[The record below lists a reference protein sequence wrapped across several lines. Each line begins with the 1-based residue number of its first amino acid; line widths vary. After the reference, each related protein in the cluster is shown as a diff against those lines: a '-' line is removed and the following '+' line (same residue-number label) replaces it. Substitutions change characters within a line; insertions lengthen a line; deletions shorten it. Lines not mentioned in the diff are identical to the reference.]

1 MLEEMIEYDLSP
13 DSPIVD
19 HDALCVAQSGRL
31 LEVGYLEYEVAA
43 YGIAIYRNEQIHYY
57 ISEHEAMIHEIVKE
71 GLLKNEYSTPV
82 RYYFKR
88 YDLLHKTKE
97 AILQEFYLYIANDLR
112 KKYPKEYFDAVS
124 SLVRVQ
130 SRNGALKLLKEM
142 SQQLDSSFDEKHLQL
157 FEEFLD
163 MLLMARHITLESY
176 QLMHSWIAQERR
188 KMEVETISWGKY
200 KRTYSGFAYQKENE
214 TIKYFIDAVT
224 FRALEKQ
231 RMFIAQGYTVT
242 PILTCSYYGASFA
255 DLNSAR
261 DVFKKELENYCGVL
275 YMPLMHWINAL
286 PSSVDRDLY
295 MEYLDR
301 LETDYAKESVDAY
314 RYYGYIWNALEKE

>member
-97 AILQEFYLYIANDLR
+97 DIMQEFYVHIVNDLQN
-112 KKYPKEYFDAVS
+112 KYPLMYFHTVQMLVNEQSKNQAV
-124 SLVRVQ
+124 
-130 SRNGALKLLKEM
+130 KLLKEM
-142 SQQLDSSFDEKHLQL
+142 TKQLDS
-157 FEEFLD
+157 
-163 MLLMARHITLESY
+163 
-176 QLMHSWIAQERR
+176 
-188 KMEVETISWGKY
+188 
-200 KRTYSGFAYQKENE
+200 
-214 TIKYFIDAVT
+214 
-224 FRALEKQ
+224 
-231 RMFIAQGYTVT
+231 
-242 PILTCSYYGASFA
+242 
-255 DLNSAR
+255 
-261 DVFKKELENYCGVL
+261 
-275 YMPLMHWINAL
+275 
-286 PSSVDRDLY
+286 
-295 MEYLDR
+295 
-301 LETDYAKESVDAY
+301 
-314 RYYGYIWNALEKE
+314 

>member
-97 AILQEFYLYIANDLR
+97 EILQEFYLYIANVLLDLILFLSLQT
-112 KKYPKEYFDAVS
+112 KKLY
-124 SLVRVQ
+124 
-130 SRNGALKLLKEM
+130 
-142 SQQLDSSFDEKHLQL
+142 HLIHKFL
-157 FEEFLD
+157 FEYGQGLD
-163 MLLMARHITLESY
+163 IFSIMPDLF
-176 QLMHSWIAQERR
+176 
-188 KMEVETISWGKY
+188 Y
-200 KRTYSGFAYQKENE
+200 KFPK
-214 TIKYFIDAVT
+214 V
-224 FRALEKQ
+224 
-231 RMFIAQGYTVT
+231 
-242 PILTCSYYGASFA
+242 
-255 DLNSAR
+255 
-261 DVFKKELENYCGVL
+261 
-275 YMPLMHWINAL
+275 
-286 PSSVDRDLY
+286 
-295 MEYLDR
+295 
-301 LETDYAKESVDAY
+301 
-314 RYYGYIWNALEKE
+314 